1 VVILLIAGLQ
11 FAGGAILVILAGV
24 TLTKS
29 ADTLGKTLGL
39 SAGWAGIL
47 ILPLATSLPEL
58 VSSMRAVLIH
68 APDLA
73 VGNLFGSNL
82 FNLAILALVDLIQ
95 GKGSLFYRLKDGH
108 VMTASLSLVLLA
120 IAGLGLLVPLP
131 VILSG
136 WISLNTLLLIGCYLA
151 ASKLITSYEKRNLL
165 STIAESDS
173 ESTDPKKALFRFIA
187 AAAVILVA
195 GTYLTDASEVIAL
208 ETGLGRTFVGS
219 IFLAIATSL
228 PEVVTTS
235 TAARLG
241 KLDMAVGNIFG
252 ANMYNMF
259 ILGIIDIA
267 YFPGNLFKDSSF
279 EHLLTIL
286 MCIALTSLV
295 MVGLANRSIKAV
307 GLIGYDSIIIAM
319 GYLIA
324 IAVLFYVRIG

>member
-1 VVILLIAGLQ
+1 LLTAGLQ
-11 FAGGAILVILAGV
+11 FVGGVILVILAGV

-39 SAGWAGIL
+39 SAGWAGVL
-47 ILPLATSLPEL
+47 ILPMATSLPEL
-58 VSSMRAVLIH
+58 VSSVRAVLIL

-82 FNLAILALVDLIQ
+82 FNITIIAIVDLVQ
-95 GKGSLFYRLKDGH
+95 GKGSLFYRLRDGH
-108 VMTASLSLVLLA
+108 ALTASLSMVLLA
-120 IAGLGLLVPLP
+120 IAGLGLLLP
-131 VILSG
+131 FPAIFGGRIGLD
-136 WISLNTLLLIGCYLA
+136 TLLLVGCYLA
-151 ASKLITSYEKRNLL
+151 AAKLITSYERRSLADNETENHSEALHPKR
-165 STIAESDS
+165 
-173 ESTDPKKALFRFIA
+173 ALFHFIIA
-187 AAAVILVA
+187 AGVILVA
-195 GTYLTDASEVIAL
+195 GTYLTDASDVIAL
-208 ETGLGRTFVGS
+208 ESGLGRTFVGS

-267 YFPGNLFKDSSF
+267 YFPGALLKASSF

-286 MCIALTSLV
+286 MCVILTSLV
-295 MVGLANRSIKAV
+295 ITGLINRSKKAI
-307 GLIGYDSIIIAM
+307 GLFGFDSLIIAF

-324 IAVLFYVRIG
+324 VAVLFYIRTG

>member
-11 FAGGAILVILAGV
+11 FAGGAILVVFAGV

-29 ADTLGKTLGL
+29 ADTLGKTLGF

-58 VSSMRAVLIH
+58 VSSMRAVLIS

-82 FNLAILALVDLIQ
+82 FNIAILAIVDLVQ
-95 GKGSLFYRLKDGH
+95 GKGSLFYRLKEGH
-108 VMTASLSLVLLA
+108 IMTASFSLVLLA

-131 VILSG
+131 AILGG
-136 WISLNTLLLIGCYLA
+136 WIGLNTLLLMGGYLA
-151 ASKLITSYEKRNLL
+151 ASKLITSYEKRKLPDTTMDSDIA
-165 STIAESDS
+165 STH
-173 ESTDPKKALFRFIA
+173 PKRALFRFIV

-259 ILGIIDIA
+259 ILGIVDIA
-267 YFPGNLFKDSSF
+267 YFPGPLLKDSSF

-286 MCIALTSLV
+286 MVVALTSMV
-295 MVGLANRSIKAV
+295 MVGLANRSEKAV
-307 GLIGYDSIIIAM
+307 GPIGYDSIVIAV

-324 IAVLFYVRIG
+324 VAVLFYVRIG

>member
-1 VVILLIAGLQ
+1 MLIAALQ
-11 FAGGAILVILAGV
+11 FTGGAILVILAGV
-24 TLTKS
+24 TLTKN

-58 VSSMRAVLIH
+58 VSSFRAVLIS

-82 FNLAILALVDLIQ
+82 FNIAILALVDLIQ
-95 GKGSLFYRLKDGH
+95 GKGSLLYRLKDGH
-108 VMTASLSLVLLA
+108 VMSASLSLFLLA

-131 VILSG
+131 VIMGG
-136 WISLNTLLLIGCYLA
+136 WISLNALLLMGAYLA
-151 ASKLITSYEKRNLL
+151 ASKLITSYDKRN
-165 STIAESDS
+165 IPDNDAKSDEEFAS
-173 ESTDPKKALFRFIA
+173 PRKALFCFII
-187 AAAVILVA
+187 AAAVILIA
-195 GTYLTDASEVIAL
+195 GTYLTDASDVIAL

-235 TAARLG
+235 TAARMG

-259 ILGIIDIA
+259 ILGIIDVA
-267 YFPGNLFKDSSF
+267 YFPGNLLKESSF
-279 EHLLTIL
+279 EHLLTLL

-295 MVGLANRSIKAV
+295 TVGLVNRSVKAV
-307 GLIGYDSIIIAM
+307 GPIGYDSIVIVL

-324 IAVLFYVRIG
+324 VAALFYMRLG

>member
-1 VVILLIAGLQ
+1 MIIAGLQ
-11 FAGGAILVILAGV
+11 FVGGAILVIFAGV
-24 TLTKS
+24 TLTKN
-29 ADTLGKTLGL
+29 AETLGKTLGL
-39 SAGWAGIL
+39 SASWAGIL

-58 VSSMRAVLIH
+58 VSSLRAVLIT

-82 FNLAILALVDLIQ
+82 FNLAIIALVDLVQ
-95 GKGSLFYRLKDGH
+95 GKGSLLYRLKDGH
-108 VMTASLSLVLLA
+108 IMSASLSLVLLA
-120 IAGLGLLVPLP
+120 IAGLGLLIPLP
-131 VILSG
+131 VIMGG
-136 WISLNTLLLIGCYLA
+136 WISLNSFLLMGCYLA
-151 ASKLITSYEKRNLL
+151 ASKLITSYEARNIHDNTTECA
-165 STIAESDS
+165 SAFAS
-173 ESTDPKKALFRFIA
+173 PKKALLRFIA

-195 GTYLTDASEVIAL
+195 GTYLTDASEIIAL

-235 TAARLG
+235 TAARYG
-241 KLDMAVGNIFG
+241 KFDMAVGNIFG

-259 ILGIIDIA
+259 ILGLVDLA
-267 YFPGNLFKDSSF
+267 YSPGNLFNDSSI

-295 MVGLANRSIKAV
+295 TVGLANRSIKAL
-307 GLIGYDSIIIAM
+307 GPIGYDSMIIVM

-324 IAVLFYVRIG
+324 IVVLFYMRVGL